1 MALMSDRKETQ
12 DEIVI
17 VFKYQAAWYLFLLI
31 ALVASFFT
39 RRLELEMYMIAGLV
53 VVSCVF
59 IFGKAKANSEVKRAM
74 KNGKVQVSGSRFSFR
89 NPITFTI
96 KK

>member
-1 MALMSDRKETQ
+1 MYDRKEKQ

-17 VFKYQAAWYLFLLI
+17 VFKYDAVWYLFLLI
-31 ALVASFFT
+31 ALIANFFT
-39 RRLELEMYMIAGLV
+39 RRLELEMSVIAGLV

-59 IFGKAKANSEVKRAM
+59 IFGKVRANSEIKRAM
-74 KNGKVQVSGSRFSFR
+74 KSGKVQVSGRRFSFR
-89 NPITFTI
+89 NPITVTI